1 MARLAYNLLL
11 WLALPLV
18 LARLAWRA
26 RRQPGYLEHLAERF
40 GAAPPMAGS
49 PVIWVH
55 AVSVGETR
63 AAAPLL
69 ARLREDHPGASI
81 LLTHMTPTGRATGRE
96 LFGDTVTQS
105 WLPWDHGPFV
115 RRFLARAKPD
125 FGVLLETEIWP
136 NLLAECH
143 ARGVPVY
150 LVNARL
156 SARSAAGYAR
166 LASLTREALG
176 HLAGI
181 AAQTAGDAG
190 RLEALGARDVAVTGN
205 IKFDLAV
212 PADTASRG
220 EELRAL
226 FGRSRRVWVVG
237 STREGEEALLVDA
250 VEAAQPPEDVLVVVV
265 PRHPQRFD
273 AVAGLLA
280 SRGRPLARR
289 SLGAPV
295 PAQARYALGD
305 SMGEM
310 LAYYA
315 AADVVFVGGSLKPY
329 GGQNLIEPCAVG
341 RPVIF
346 GPSTFNFESAA
357 EAALAEGAGLRAR
370 DAAEAVAMALAL
382 LGDAARRADMGARA
396 SGFAQANR
404 GALERLGEWLAPRLA
419 ATRGPARGWPA
430 RGRLP

>member
-1 MARLAYNLLL
+1 MARLAYSALL
-11 WLALPLV
+11 WLALPFV

-26 RRQPGYLEHLAERF
+26 RRQPGYLEHLGERF
-40 GAAPPMAGS
+40 GAAPDPGEG
-49 PVIWVH
+49 PVIWIH

-69 ARLREDHPGASI
+69 ALLRRDHPGASI

-96 LFGDTVTQS
+96 LFGDRVTQA
-105 WLPWDHGPFV
+105 WLPWDYRFAV
-115 RRFLARAKPD
+115 RRFLARTRPA

-136 NLLAECH
+136 NLLAECR
-143 ARGVPVY
+143 ASGVPVF

-166 LASLTREALG
+166 VGRLAREALG
-176 HLAGI
+176 HLAGV
-181 AAQTAGDAG
+181 AAQTEEDAA
-190 RLEALGARDVAVTGN
+190 RLGALGATDVAVTGN
-205 IKFDLAV
+205 IKFDLAL
-212 PADTASRG
+212 PDAIDAQGRA
-220 EELRAL
+220 LRAL
-226 FGRSRRVWVVG
+226 FGAGRRVLVVG
-237 STREGEEALLVDA
+237 STRDGEEAMVVDA
-250 VEAAQPPEDVLVVVV
+250 IEAAGVPADVLVVVV

-273 AVAGLLA
+273 EVASLLA
-280 SRGRPLARR
+280 GRGGPVPRR

-295 PAQARYALGD
+295 PAGARYALGD

-315 AADVVFVGGSLKPY
+315 AADVVLVGGSLKPY

-346 GPSTFNFESAA
+346 GPHTFNFESAA

-370 DAAEAVAMALAL
+370 DAPEAVAMAMSL
-382 LGDAARRADMGARA
+382 LDDAARRADMGRRAAR
-396 SGFAQANR
+396 FAQSNR
-404 GALERLGEWLAPRLA
+404 GALERLAAWLSPRVA
-419 ATRGPARGWPA
+419 ASRAPARG
-430 RGRLP
+430 

>member
-1 MARLAYNLLL
+1 MARLAYSALL

-40 GAAPPMAGS
+40 GAAPGPRAS
-49 PVIWVH
+49 PVFWIH

-63 AAAPLL
+63 AAAPLV
-69 ARLREDHPGASI
+69 ARLRERHPGAAI

-96 LFGDTVTQS
+96 LFGDAVTQS

-115 RRFLARAKPD
+115 RRFLERARPD
-125 FGVLLETEIWP
+125 FGILLETEIWP
-136 NLLAECH
+136 NLLAACH
-143 ARGVPVY
+143 ARGIPVF

-166 LASLTREALG
+166 LPSLAREALG

-181 AAQTAGDAG
+181 AAQTDDDAG
-190 RLEALGARDVAVTGN
+190 RLAALGARDVVVTGN

-212 PADTASRG
+212 PADTPARG
-220 EELRAL
+220 EALRAL
-226 FGRSRRVWVVG
+226 FGRDRRVWVVG
-237 STREGEEALLVDA
+237 STREGEEELVVHA
-250 VEAAQPPEDVLVVVV
+250 VEAAGLPADVLVVIV

-273 AVAGLLA
+273 QVAALLSA
-280 SRGRPLARR
+280 HGGPVARR
-289 SLGAPV
+289 SQGQPV
-295 PAQARYALGD
+295 PAAARYALGD

-315 AADVVFVGGSLKPY
+315 AADVVLVGGSLKPY

-346 GPSTFNFESAA
+346 GPHTFNFESAA

-370 DAAEAVAMALAL
+370 DAAHAVSLAAGL
-382 LGDAARRADMGARA
+382 LEDAGLRSRMGLRAA
-396 SGFAQANR
+396 GFARANR
-404 GALERLGEWLAPRLA
+404 GAMERLA
-419 ATRGPARGWPA
+419 AWLDPRLGASRG
-430 RGRLP
+430 